1 MDVNLY
7 INKIFAAIPKTWK
20 NVLKIPETDQSIS
33 IKSNKIVQMIEERL
47 NGKTSKQIYEL
58 LKPKKQKTRWE
69 TDWEDKYGEQ
79 QWNLIYPVLR
89 NKLADRRSIEI
100 HWKGLNFGLNTDE
113 KLKKMRMSNGL
124 CSLCN
129 IETETI
135 EHLFYECELVDR
147 TWAVIQQIC
156 QKLWNNNI
164 NSASV
169 IIMILNKEA
178 NKSEQAVLHY
188 LILSVKYII
197 WKRRN
202 LVRYEEIWTSE
213 SAMESWVK
221 NYLIKRTELLLKSKI
236 KKDIRKELEILL
248 NHLKTYE

>member
-1 MDVNLY
+1 
-7 INKIFAAIPKTWK
+7 
-20 NVLKIPETDQSIS
+20 
-33 IKSNKIVQMIEERL
+33 
-47 NGKTSKQIYEL
+47 
-58 LKPKKQKTRWE
+58 
-69 TDWEDKYGEQ
+69 
-79 QWNLIYPVLR
+79 
-89 NKLADRRSIEI
+89 
-100 HWKGLNFGLNTDE
+100 
-113 KLKKMRMSNGL
+113 MRISNGL

-202 LVRYEEIWTSE
+202 LVMKKYGLVNRLWNHGLKMIE
-213 SAMESWVK
+213 SKEPNCLRNS
-221 NYLIKRTELLLKSKI
+221 LK
-236 KKDIRKELEILL
+236 ILS
-248 NHLKTYE
+248 